1 MGPIRGL
8 AHAEIEAIQMFVRA
22 RLPALPYPHLREG
35 QRVRITG
42 GPLEGIE
49 GLLVRG
55 RPAKGLL
62 VLSVDLLQRSVA
74 IEVGG
79 WTVVTA

>member
-1 MGPIRGL
+1 MG
-8 AHAEIEAIQMFVRA
+8 VRA
-22 RLPALPYPHLREG
+22 RLPGLPYPHLKEG

-62 VLSVDLLQRSVA
+62 VPSVDPLQRSVA
-74 IEVGG
+74 IEVGC

>member
-1 MGPIRGL
+1 MG
-8 AHAEIEAIQMFVRA
+8 VRA
-22 RLPALPYPHLREG
+22 RMPGLPYPHLKEG
-35 QRVRITG
+35 QRMRITG

-62 VLSVDLLQRSVA
+62 VMSVDPLQRSMA
-74 IEVGG
+74 IAVGC

>member
-1 MGPIRGL
+1 MV
-8 AHAEIEAIQMFVRA
+8 VRA
-22 RLPALPYPHLREG
+22 RLPALPYPHLKEG

-62 VLSVDLLQRSVA
+62 VLSVDLLQRNVG
-74 IEVGG
+74 IEVDCR
-79 WTVVTA
+79 TVVTA